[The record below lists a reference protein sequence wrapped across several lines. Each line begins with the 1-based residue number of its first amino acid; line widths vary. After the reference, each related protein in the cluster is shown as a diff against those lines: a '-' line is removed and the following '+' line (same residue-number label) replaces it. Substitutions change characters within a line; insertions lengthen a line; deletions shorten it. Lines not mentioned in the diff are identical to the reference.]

1 MTKIHEVVAIIDRS
15 GSMSGKEDDTIGG
28 INSTFEVL
36 KTQMEQ
42 NTQVKV
48 SIKLF
53 DHEEEMLITSIDL
66 NNLKPI
72 TRNQYKVRGQT
83 ALLDAMGN
91 TLNYFMQ
98 KKISDSN
105 AYHSCTIYIVT
116 DGIENSSKI
125 YNSEKI
131 KDMINEADNSYNI
144 KILYLGANQD
154 AILEANKYG
163 ISIEQALTYSENSN
177 NVDSA
182 YRAAASAAARHASGE
197 QIAFTLPERTASQTP
212 NYPIAPLID
221 THRSSS
227 YHSPP
232 RVARQNTII

>member
-125 YNSEKI
+125 YTSEKI
-131 KDMINEADNSYNI
+131 KDMINDCL
-144 KILYLGANQD
+144 LYTSPSPRDRVL
-154 AILEANKYG
+154 
-163 ISIEQALTYSENSN
+163 SRMPS
-177 NVDSA
+177 SA
-182 YRAAASAAARHASGE
+182 
-197 QIAFTLPERTASQTP
+197 
-212 NYPIAPLID
+212 
-221 THRSSS
+221 
-227 YHSPP
+227 
-232 RVARQNTII
+232 